1 MKWLALMAGGGFGA
15 ILRYTLSISVDQRM
29 AASFPLGTF
38 AVNVLGCFVT
48 GILATWL
55 DQRGISSPTV
65 RLFWVTGLLGAFTT
79 FSTFSFETM
88 KLIENGKMLHA
99 TANAAGSV
107 VACVFAVMAGIA
119 IARAL

>member
-1 MKWLALMAGGGFGA
+1 M
-15 ILRYTLSISVDQRM
+15 
-29 AASFPLGTF
+29 
-38 AVNVLGCFVT
+38 

-79 FSTFSFETM
+79 FSAFSFETI
-88 KLIENGKMLHA
+88 KLIEDGKMLHA

-119 IARAL
+119 VARAL

>member
-15 ILRYTLSISVDQRM
+15 ILRYALSISVDQRM

-38 AVNVLGCFVT
+38 AVNVLGCFVM

-88 KLIENGKMLHA
+88 KLIESGKMLHA
-99 TANAAGSV
+99 TAKAAVSV

-119 IARAL
+119 VARAL